1 MRAAAGRGDRRD
13 GGSRRAEFNDKIE
26 REKAVFKQSRLYYE
40 QKAKLLT
47 WSAILLTTLAA
58 LISLV
63 SGVVSASAPPDPCE
77 GVADACYV
85 SRAAA
90 VLAGSNCA
98 GRFDFANST
107 EEASESFARVGGV
120 SGFLSLLSS
129 AIGLLAATVT
139 TVARSF
145 MYGEKAADFQ
155 KVERELTELGKM
167 LESYHRSAGGE
178 PFSEQQWTQLDERY
192 DQIKPAF
199 APAPK
204 AGRHERNALIFPRSL
219 NLFEEELKDMGI
231 TEETSARWL
240 DADIGVQL
248 RKHGPSLDGSAR
260 FSAPSPNSALISA
273 QCLDVDITKTQLRE
287 LQGKARKHLDR
298 QIEEELREQD
308 GCCCAYG
315 VCCGRCRQRKK
326 KEAED
331 DIRRK
336 FEKRQYGSRQN
347 PMTTKDK
354 LEAIEHI
361 MEIGQ
366 FGRPRTDPL
375 DLSHAHDADKP
386 DEQQRAWQVVEKL
399 AEEEDEHLQEE
410 EDSILPPRT
419 PGGSRRTATSRM
431 IDAAYTAAVGR
442 RDDEDGQAGSDE
454 ESRHGGACCASPAQ
468 SRASPR
474 TTPRA
479 MGSPRRSPRAR
490 PEQQRG
496 RRDVDA

>member
-26 REKAVFKQSRLYYE
+26 REKAVFKESRLYYE
-40 QKAKLLT
+40 TKAKLLT

-120 SGFLSLLSS
+120 AGFLSLLSS

-248 RKHGPSLDGSAR
+248 RKH
-260 FSAPSPNSALISA
+260 
-273 QCLDVDITKTQLRE
+273 DVDITKTQLRE
-287 LQGKARKHLDR
+287 LQDKARKHLEK

-308 GCCCAYG
+308 GCCCGYG
-315 VCCGRCRQRKK
+315 VCCGRCRKRKK

-336 FEKRQYGSRQN
+336 FEKRRYGSRLA

-375 DLSHAHDADKP
+375 DLTQLTNDVDP
-386 DEQQRAWQVVEKL
+386 DEQQQRAWQVVEKH

-410 EDSILPPRT
+410 EDSILPPLT

-431 IDAAYTAAVGR
+431 IDAAYRAAVGR
-442 RDDEDGQAGSDE
+442 HEEDDGEGSDE
-454 ESRHGGACCASPAQ
+454 ENRHGVACCASPRP

-474 TTPRA
+474 TPG
-479 MGSPRRSPRAR
+479 GSPRRSPRAR